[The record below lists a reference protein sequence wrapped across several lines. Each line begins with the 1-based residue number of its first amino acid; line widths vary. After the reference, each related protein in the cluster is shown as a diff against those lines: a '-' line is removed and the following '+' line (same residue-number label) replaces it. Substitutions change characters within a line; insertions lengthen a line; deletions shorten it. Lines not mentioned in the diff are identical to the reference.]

1 MKLAASMVATL
12 VLAGCALEGGSAD
25 EAENTTAIESTTRK
39 PPKPTNNDPYAAVY
53 AAVDKT
59 KLDTLLRD
67 MSGVNPVTVGG
78 QTFSITNRYTPA
90 AKADYRAYWT
100 NYFQSL
106 GLTVTPTTFPTP
118 GGAEAQGHNLEAVL
132 PGKTTDS
139 VVIIVHYDSTGPNG
153 DDNPGADD
161 DMTGMAIAMETARIL
176 TTYPGRVHN
185 TVRFVASDLEEAGGL
200 AGARAYAKAIKA
212 TAAAQG
218 FKLVASIDD
227 EQSGWKEGANTIDM
241 FDHNCSNTSPSST
254 ALSTLLKGTA
264 TKYSTMTTKN
274 GCVDAN
280 SDLYAMWEVGVPS
293 ITYGEHDPFSNPH
306 FDDEGGDT
314 YDKIAHDYFFNIAQV
329 GVTFSTQVV
338 GIDP

>member
-1 MKLAASMVATL
+1 MKLAALAATL
-12 VLAGCALEGGSAD
+12 VLAGCSFDGGPAD
-25 EAENTTAIESTTRK
+25 DAENTTAIESTTRK
-39 PPKPTNNDPYAAVY
+39 PKPTNNDVYASVY

-59 KLDTLLRD
+59 KLDGLLRD
-67 MSGVNPVTVGG
+67 MTGVNPVTVGG

-90 AKADYRAYWT
+90 AKANYRAYWT

-106 GLTVTPTTFPTP
+106 GMTVTQEAFPQS
-118 GGAEAQGHNLEAVL
+118 GGQEAQGHNVEAVL
-132 PGKTTDS
+132 PGKTADS
-139 VVIIVHYDSTGPNG
+139 VVIIVHYDSIGPHG
-153 DDNPGADD
+153 DDNPGVDD
-161 DMTGMAIAMETARIL
+161 DMTGMAILMETARIL
-176 TTYPGRVHN
+176 TTYRGRVHN
-185 TVRFVASDLEEAGGL
+185 TVRFVASDLEEVGGL
-200 AGARAYAKAIKA
+200 AGARAYAKSIKA

-218 FKLVASIDD
+218 FKIVASIDD

-241 FDHNCSNTSPSST
+241 FDRNCSGTSPNST
-254 ALSTLLKGTA
+254 SLSTLFKGTA

-293 ITYGEHDPFSNPH
+293 ITYGEHDPFANPH